1 VTAEPLLRLI
11 TAPPQPGD
19 VLVTAGTSDTAKL
32 IELGA
37 VLAGEP
43 AASHVAVMH
52 HLDAA
57 GVPWAIEARPGG
69 VGWADARAY
78 LNDPRTIANSTQPKT
93 AQQRAQ
99 VCYLAVKLLGTAY
112 DWEGGIAEDAFNALG
127 LGALWAE
134 KDPATG
140 LVPGHVVCSSLA
152 AWVYDKV
159 GLAAPHPND
168 WRHVTP
174 GAWAEFVTAAAW

>member
-1 VTAEPLLRLI
+1 MTAEPLHLV
-11 TAPPQPGD
+11 TTPPQPGD
-19 VLVTAGTSDTAKL
+19 VLVIDGTTDTAKL

-43 AASHVAVMH
+43 AASHVAVLH
-52 HLDAA
+52 HTDGA
-57 GVPWAIEARPGG
+57 GVPWSIEGRPGG

-78 LNDPRTIANSTQPKT
+78 LRDPRTVTNVLQPKT
-93 AQQRAQ
+93 QPQRTQ
-99 VCYLAVKLLGTAY
+99 VCALAVKLLGTSY
-112 DWEGGIAEDAFNALG
+112 DWLGGIAEDAFNALG

-152 AWVYDKV
+152 AWAYDRT
-159 GLAAPHPND
+159 GLAAPHPAD

-174 GAWAEFVTAAAW
+174 GDWAAFCLAAKW